1 MEYILTPTQQNFYTD
16 DSLKDIPI
24 WNLGGISL
32 FPYDYSYVQLNDA
45 FNSMIETH
53 EHLRMHCILCS
64 GEIKTQLSPFQFKQY
79 PYRRFSSEEEFL
91 TFAQEFVNEPLDI
104 FKELFRCILV
114 SMPGKSGI
122 LVCVHHIL
130 IDGYSGPL
138 IGAFLEYYLENGEPS
153 SLPLQSYEK
162 HMEAEIQY
170 LSTVRYQAD
179 ADYWKNVF
187 STQPVRSV
195 FSGRSNSADYSCQ
208 EFRTTVSSD
217 LFAKIESSC
226 KDLSLYPST
235 LFYTALA
242 GYIQREYRHHHF
254 TIGMPVYNRTS
265 RAEANTIGLYMHV
278 LPIIVN
284 LSDDSFLSNAKK
296 LEREKLK
303 VLRHSKMVQNPT
315 PALFDVVLNYQPFAE
330 DSGSYEL
337 GFLYSNALSTALEIH
352 IHNTRDGNQ
361 RVIIRYRT
369 SYFTEGEIKELWNR
383 VMNII
388 TYAIIHPDTAIQ
400 EIPQYNLSLEERQEL
415 VFELNNTSFDYEIP
429 DSETLYSLFE
439 KTALENQ
446 SHICLT
452 GDGFSYTFEEFLSYV
467 QALDSKIYDFTN
479 GCKSVIAVL
488 TERSPEMY
496 TSIYAAIRGGNAY
509 LPISPDDPPERIQF
523 LLEDSKASLVLT
535 QNKFL
540 GLTGNIPAIDV
551 TTFLQ
556 TPDCKENLM
565 PANVCLDDTAYI
577 IYTSGSTGKP
587 KGVKISHRSLVNRIL
602 WMQDSYPVDK
612 NSIILQ
618 KTPYTFDVSL
628 WEIFWWG
635 ICGCTMAASRPG
647 EHFLPA
653 KILESVHKYQVTH
666 LHFVPSVFDLFLTYL
681 ENHKEKC
688 ECFSSVKH
696 VFLSGEALNASL
708 VHRFYALFSY
718 ENIKL
723 HNLYGPTECTVD
735 VTSYDCTP
743 NDMDPIPIG
752 KPIYNTSI
760 YILDQTMELL
770 PKGMIGE
777 LCIGG
782 INVGQG
788 YLNNPELTS
797 EKFVPN
803 PFAPGMLYR
812 TGDYARI
819 REDGQLVFCGRMDGQ
834 RKLNGQRIELSEI
847 ESIIQKM
854 QDVESV
860 VTDIRN
866 HNEQDILAVYYC
878 GNASKESIQELCKRT
893 LPPYM
898 VPTLF
903 FHLEQMPFTANGKL
917 NRQALNELPLS
928 ISGNPIHE
936 LPQTVEESLICDAF
950 CRILQI
956 ESVGRDNNFF
966 SLGGTSLSMIELLS
980 EEPFMEIT
988 AVEFIKN
995 PTPAGLA
1002 NCLYHITESTTLG
1015 KLSCLCEGSIQ
1026 KDALIVFPYAGGGP
1040 ESYAQLT
1047 HVSKDFAP
1055 ELSIYYAEY
1064 PKDFEDCVQIARE
1077 LQTLSANYTLY
1088 FYSHCAGS
1096 AAALQIIHILEER
1109 NQHIVKHYLAGANIP
1124 SKTPAKENIWQVVS
1138 DTMLKD
1144 ILLKAGASFEGLS
1157 EEHILKMLD
1166 KFRINTDFYTE
1177 YFYKESGKI
1186 HCPFSLVLSKQD
1198 IFTENYPEAAKI
1210 WNHYTESVS
1219 EIYYIED
1226 SSHYFQSSYANVL
1239 MQLIISII
1247 NHE

>member
-1 MEYILTPTQQNFYTD
+1 MEYILTPTQKNFYTD

-32 FPYDYSYVQLNDA
+32 FPHDYNYIQLNDA
-45 FNSMIETH
+45 FNSMIENH

-64 GEIKTQLSPFQFKQY
+64 GEIKTQIKPFQFKQY
-79 PYRRFSSEEEFL
+79 PYRRFSSEEKFL
-91 TFAQEFVNEPLDI
+91 AFAQEFINEPLDI

-114 SMPGKSGI
+114 AMPGKSGI

-153 SLPLQSYEK
+153 PLPLQSYEK

-179 ADYWKNVF
+179 ADYWKNIF
-187 STQPVRSV
+187 STQPICSI
-195 FSGRSNSADYSCQ
+195 FSEKNSSADYSCQ

-217 LFAKIESSC
+217 LFAKIETSC

-242 GYIQREYRHHHF
+242 TYIQREYRHHHF

-265 RAEANTIGLYMHV
+265 RIEANTIGLYMHV
-278 LPIIVN
+278 LPLIIN
-284 LSDDSFLSNAKK
+284 LSDDSFLFNAKK

-303 VLRHSKMVQNPT
+303 VLRHSKMAHNSS

-337 GFLYSNALSTALEIH
+337 GFLYSNALSTSLEIH

-369 SYFTEGEIKELWNR
+369 SYFTEEEIKELWNR
-383 VMNII
+383 MMNII
-388 TYAIIHPDTAIQ
+388 TYAIIHPDTAVQ
-400 EIPQYNLSLEERQEL
+400 DIPQYSLSFEERQEL
-415 VFELNNTSFDYEIP
+415 LYKVNDTFFDYEIS

-523 LLEDSKASLVLT
+523 LLKDSNAALVLT
-535 QNKFL
+535 QSKFSKL
-540 GLTGNIPAIDV
+540 CKNAPAIDV
-551 TTFLQ
+551 TEFLQ
-556 TPDCKENLM
+556 APVFKENTAPSLAT
-565 PANVCLDDTAYI
+565 PEDTAYI
-577 IYTSGSTGKP
+577 IYTSGSTGNP
-587 KGVKISHRSLVNRIL
+587 KGTKISHHSLINRIL
-602 WMQDSYPVDK
+602 WMQDTYPVTP
-612 NSIILQ
+612 NSVILQ

-635 ICGCTMAASRPG
+635 ICGCTMAASKPG

-653 KILESVHKYQVTH
+653 KTLESVHKYQITH
-666 LHFVPSVFDLFLTYL
+666 LHFVPSVFDLLLTYL
-681 ENHKEKC
+681 ENHKEEC

-696 VFLSGEALNASL
+696 LFLSGETLNASL

-723 HNLYGPTECTVD
+723 HNLYGPTECTID

-743 NDMDPIPIG
+743 NDMNPVPIG
-752 KPIYNTSI
+752 RPIYNTNV
-760 YILDQTMELL
+760 YILDHTMELL

-819 REDGQLVFCGRMDGQ
+819 RKDGQLVFCGRMDGQ
-834 RKLNGQRIELSEI
+834 RKLNGQRIELGEI
-847 ESIIQKM
+847 EHVIQQM
-854 QDVESV
+854 NDVELV
-860 VTDIRN
+860 VADIRN
-866 HNEQDILAVYYC
+866 HNGQDLLAVYYC
-878 GNASKESIQELCKRT
+878 GNASKESVWELCQRK

-903 FHLEQMPFTANGKL
+903 FHLDKMPLTSSGKL
-917 NRQALNELPLS
+917 NRHELNELSASLAE
-928 ISGNPIHE
+928 NNLHD
-936 LPQTVEESLICDAF
+936 LPQNDDESMICAAF

-956 ESVGRDNNFF
+956 ESVGRESNFF

-988 AVEFIKN
+988 ASEFIKD

-1002 NCLYHITESTTLG
+1002 KCLHHVTAAKTSV
-1015 KLSCLCEGSIQ
+1015 KLSCLHEGII
-1026 KDALIVFPYAGGGP
+1026 KNKALIVFPYAGGGP
-1040 ESYAQLT
+1040 VSYAELT
-1047 HVSKDFAP
+1047 RVSNTIAP
-1055 ELSIYYAEY
+1055 ALSIYYAEY
-1064 PKDFEDCVQIARE
+1064 PKDYEDCVQIAKE
-1077 LQTLSANYTLY
+1077 LEILSKNYTLY

-1096 AAALQIIHILEER
+1096 AAALQIINILEEHDQ
-1109 NQHIVKHYLAGANIP
+1109 NIVKHYLAGANIP
-1124 SKTPAKENIWQVVS
+1124 SKVPAKENIWRTIS
-1138 DTMLKD
+1138 NSMLKD
-1144 ILLKAGASFEGLS
+1144 ILQKAGASFDGLS
-1157 EEHILKMLD
+1157 EKHIRKMLD
-1166 KFRINTDFYTE
+1166 KYRIDTDFYTE
-1177 YFYKESGKI
+1177 YFYRKSDKI

-1198 IFTENYPEAAKI
+1198 LFTEKFDEANAI
-1210 WNHYTESVS
+1210 WSRYADSISN
-1219 EIYYIED
+1219 IYFIDD
-1226 SSHYFQSSYANVL
+1226 SSHYFQSSSAETL
-1239 MQLIISII
+1239 MQLLLKIT
-1247 NHE
+1247 NNL